1 MRLDWVSLIYAQVAI
16 ILDWDNLI
24 YPQVTVILFYAVTD
38 QKQSPSNCR

>member
-1 MRLDWVSLIYAQVAI
+1 MRLDWVSLIYPQVAI

-38 QKQSPSNCR
+38 QKQSPSNSR